1 MPTGLISRRSVD
13 ALAPGT
19 KDFVLWDSRLAGF
32 GLKVTPAGT
41 KVYIFRYRP
50 PGGQNKRTAA
60 PRKVT
65 LGRHGALTP
74 EQARAAATAL
84 AAQVSQGVDPI
95 EAEKRAEADRL
106 AREAAEE
113 RAAAEAVSL
122 RIDTLSVKF
131 LDHLKAQR
139 PRSHDSCE
147 GVLRLHILPV
157 VGSLRIDQIT
167 RSDANRV
174 LNRIDS
180 SKVALRRI
188 TFATLSWLS
197 SWATDAMDLPANP
210 MAGLKAPPSAAARD
224 RVLGDDELR
233 WIWFA
238 SETLPSPYP
247 GFYQL
252 LILTAQRRDEVA
264 GLDWNEL
271 SRERAEWTLPSERSK
286 NAEANIVPLSSA
298 VVALLDGI
306 AGSAKWPRSGPVIR
320 SSVGTPLT
328 AFSKGKKLLDAAI
341 AKLAAGES
349 AGSIHVEDA
358 ALPGWRV
365 HDIRRTVATGLQRL
379 GTRFEVT
386 EAILNHR
393 SGSRSGVAGIYQR
406 YGWGEEKRAAL
417 EAWARH
423 VAALI
428 ENSHD

>member
-13 ALAPGT
+13 ALVPAA
-19 KDFVLWDSRLAGF
+19 KDYVFWDTRLAGF
-32 GLKVTPAGT
+32 GLKVTPAGG
-41 KVYIFRYRP
+41 KVYIFRFRVP
-50 PGGQNKRTAA
+50 SGQSKRTIA

-65 LGRHGALTP
+65 LGRHGVLTP
-74 EQARAAATAL
+74 EQARAAATSL

-95 EAEKRAEADRL
+95 EAEKRAEIDRL
-106 AREAAEE
+106 AREAAEVT
-113 RAAAEAVSL
+113 AAAEAVSL
-122 RIDTLSVKF
+122 RIDTLSVRF

-157 VGSLRIDQIT
+157 AGSLRIDQIT
-167 RSDANRV
+167 RSDVNRI

-233 WIWFA
+233 WIWLA
-238 SETLPSPYP
+238 SGTLPPPYP
-247 GFYQL
+247 AFYKL

-264 GLDWNEL
+264 GLDWKEL
-271 SRERAEWTLPSERSK
+271 HRGREEWILPATRSK
-286 NAEANIVPLSSA
+286 NAEANVVPLSA
-298 VVALLDGI
+298 KVIALLDELV
-306 AGSAKWPRSGPVIR
+306 GSETWPRAGPVIR

-341 AKLAAGES
+341 SRMVAKRSGGLIQAD
-349 AGSIHVEDA
+349 DA
-358 ALPGWRV
+358 DLPGWRV

-393 SGSRSGVAGIYQR
+393 SGSRAGVAGIYQR
-406 YGWGEEKRAAL
+406 YGWSAEKREAL
-417 EAWARH
+417 DAWARH
-423 VAALI
+423 VATLI
-428 ENSHD
+428 EKSQ